1 VEAKEAVRSAWERG
15 EAILAVNA
23 INLETAQAIL
33 QGAERAQRPIFLM
46 VSQNAARYG
55 GLEEL
60 AAIGRVLQTKARVPL
75 FLHLDHAEDL
85 DTLERAFA
93 LGFGSAMVEE
103 GPLEFLKEAR
113 ALAGSRAL
121 EVELEVV
128 PKGTKGRGERR
139 STEELLSLVEAVNP
153 DWIAVDLGT
162 LHKSLE
168 QRPLDLDRL
177 RSLRAL
183 GRPLVLHGGSSA
195 EKSSLQQAVRL
206 GVAKV
211 NLATKAFAAFT
222 QGVRQALGEGVDP
235 RGYLGQAR
243 ERMSQLVAEYCL
255 ALSQSL

>member
-1 VEAKEAVRSAWERG
+1 VEAKEVVRSAWERG

-103 GPLEFLKEAR
+103 GPLEFLREAR

-128 PKGTKGRGERR
+128 PKETKGRGERR

>member
-85 DTLERAFA
+85 DTLEQAFA

-103 GPLEFLKEAR
+103 GPLEFLREAR

>member
-23 INLETAQAIL
+23 INLETTQAIL

-103 GPLEFLKEAR
+103 GPLEFLREAR

-128 PKGTKGRGERR
+128 PKGTRRGERR
-139 STEELLSLVEAVNP
+139 SAEELLSLVEAVNP

>member
-1 VEAKEAVRSAWERG
+1 MEAKEAVRSAWERG

-103 GPLEFLKEAR
+103 GPLEFLREAR

>member
-1 VEAKEAVRSAWERG
+1 VEAKEAVRSAWEKG

-103 GPLEFLKEAR
+103 GPLEFLREAR

-128 PKGTKGRGERR
+128 PKGTRRGERR
-139 STEELLSLVEAVNP
+139 NTEELLSLVEAVNP